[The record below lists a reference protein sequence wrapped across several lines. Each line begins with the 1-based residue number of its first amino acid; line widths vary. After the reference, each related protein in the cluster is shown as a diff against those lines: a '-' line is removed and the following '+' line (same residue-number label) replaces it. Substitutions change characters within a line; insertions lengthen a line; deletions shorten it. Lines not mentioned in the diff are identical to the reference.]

1 MTVCVLSRIRLS
13 VTPWTIA
20 RQAPWSMEFSRH
32 EYWSGLPFSSS
43 DINDYYKFI
52 FYFFL
57 NLNSRDLTLL
67 SFHYSF
73 CHNYKEYNIE
83 TYEGNNKL

>member
-1 MTVCVLSRIRLS
+1 MTVCVLSRIRLF

-20 RQAPWSMEFSRH
+20 RQAPRSMEFSRH

-52 FYFFL
+52 FYFFPEFKL
-57 NLNSRDLTLL
+57 QRSYIALFSLQFL
-67 SFHYSF
+67 SQLQR
-73 CHNYKEYNIE
+73 I
-83 TYEGNNKL
+83 